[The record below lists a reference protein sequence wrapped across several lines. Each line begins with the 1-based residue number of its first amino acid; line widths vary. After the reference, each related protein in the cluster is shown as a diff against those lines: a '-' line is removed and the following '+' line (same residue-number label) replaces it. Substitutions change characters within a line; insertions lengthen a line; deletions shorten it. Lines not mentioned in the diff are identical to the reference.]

1 MFCKLRRNQPL
12 TDSMHFKPPRINFMT
27 HLHSLK
33 GNLFLCKIR
42 KYQFKITIFAKI
54 LILMNELFTI
64 AGHFVDL
71 KTIENIEPLGNGLI
85 NDTYKI
91 MVKGE
96 AKPKYVLQRINNAVF
111 TDVDMLQNNIE
122 AVTNHIRKKYENQG
136 VDDINRRV
144 LHFLKADTG
153 KTYIVENE
161 KYWRVMDFI
170 ADSYTYEAVTP
181 EYAYYAGR
189 SFGDFESLLTDLEMP
204 IGEIIPDFH
213 NIEFR
218 LKQLEDAVAEDRV
231 GQMRE
236 VEVQNFVD
244 KVREAADRMCLG
256 ERLYREGKL
265 PKRICHC
272 DTKVNNMLFD
282 KDGNVLCIIDLDTIM
297 PSFIFSDFGDFL
309 RSAANTGAEDDPNL
323 DNIHFNMEIF
333 EAFTKGYLEGTKKFL
348 LPIEKENLPYAATL
362 FPYMQAVRFLTDY
375 INGNTYYKIK
385 YPTHNLVR
393 TRAQWKLYEVAVSKL
408 EEMKRIVHG

>member
-1 MFCKLRRNQPL
+1 
-12 TDSMHFKPPRINFMT
+12 
-27 HLHSLK
+27 
-33 GNLFLCKIR
+33 
-42 KYQFKITIFAKI
+42 
-54 LILMNELFTI
+54 MNELFTI
-64 AGHFVDL
+64 AGHFVDP
-71 KTIENIEPLGNGLI
+71 KTIEEIAPLGNGLI

-91 MVKGE
+91 VVDGQ
-96 AKPKYVLQRINNAVF
+96 PQYVLQRINNAVF
-111 TDVDMLQNNIE
+111 TDVEMLQDNIE
-122 AVTNHIRKKYENQG
+122 AVTNHIRQKYERQG
-136 VDDINRRV
+136 VADIGRRV

-153 KTYIVENE
+153 KTYVVEAG

-170 ADSYTYEAVTP
+170 SDSYTYEAVTP

-189 SFGDFESLLTDLEMP
+189 SFGDFESLLSDLKAP

-218 LKQLEDAVAEDRV
+218 LQQLDEAITEDKMGRMKDPEVQAYVNKIKAVADE
-231 GQMRE
+231 
-236 VEVQNFVD
+236 
-244 KVREAADRMCLG
+244 MCLG

-282 KDGNVLCIIDLDTIM
+282 TDGNVLCVIDLDTVM
-297 PSFIFSDFGDFL
+297 PSFVFSDFGDFL

-333 EAFTKGYLEGTKKFL
+333 KSFAKGYLEGTKSFL

-362 FPYMQAVRFLTDY
+362 FPYMQAVRFLADY
-375 INGNTYYKIK
+375 INGDTYYKIR
-385 YPTHNLVR
+385 YPEHNMVR
-393 TRAQWKLYEVAVSKL
+393 TRAQWKLYEEAVAHL
-408 EEMKRIVHG
+408 NEMKQALASLQN

>member
-1 MFCKLRRNQPL
+1 MN
-12 TDSMHFKPPRINFMT
+12 
-27 HLHSLK
+27 SLF
-33 GNLFLCKIR
+33 N
-42 KYQFKITIFAKI
+42 
-54 LILMNELFTI
+54 I
-64 AGHFVDL
+64 AGHFIDAN
-71 KTIENIEPLGNGLI
+71 TITDIAPLGNGLI

-91 MVKGE
+91 MVDGR
-96 AKPKYVLQRINNAVF
+96 PRYVLQRINNAVF

-122 AVTNHIRKKYENQG
+122 AVTDHIRKKYERQG
-136 VDDINRRV
+136 VEDVNRRV

-153 KTYIVENE
+153 KTYVVEDG

-181 EYAYYAGR
+181 GYAYYAGR
-189 SFGDFESLLTDLEMP
+189 SFGDFESLLTDLEAP
-204 IGEIIPDFH
+204 VGEIIPDFH

-218 LKQLEDAVAEDRV
+218 LKQLEEAVAKDRV
-231 GQMRE
+231 GMMRE
-236 VEVQNFVD
+236 VEVQKFVD
-244 KVREAADRMCLG
+244 NIREAAERMCLG

-297 PSFIFSDFGDFL
+297 PSFVFSDFGDFL
-309 RSAANTGAEDDPNL
+309 RSAANTGAEDDPDL

-333 EAFTKGYLEGTKKFL
+333 KSFAEGYLEGTKSFL

-393 TRAQWKLYEVAVSKL
+393 TRAQWKLYEEATAALPEMEAVL
-408 EEMKRIVHG
+408 EGFA

>member
-1 MFCKLRRNQPL
+1 MGKN
-12 TDSMHFKPPRINFMT
+12 
-27 HLHSLK
+27 
-33 GNLFLCKIR
+33 R
-42 KYQFKITIFAKI
+42 KYSSKSLFSQKIYS
-54 LILMNELFTI
+54 MNALFTI
-64 AGHFVDL
+64 AGHFIDP
-71 KTIENIEPLGNGLI
+71 KTIADIAPLGNGLI

-91 MVKGE
+91 MLHGE

-122 AVTNHIRKKYENQG
+122 VVTHHIRQKYERQG
-136 VDDINRRV
+136 VKDLNRRV
-144 LHFLKADTG
+144 LHFLKAETG
-153 KTYIVENE
+153 KTYVVEDG

-189 SFGDFESLLTDLEMP
+189 SFGDFESLLTDLEAS

-218 LKQLEDAVAEDRV
+218 LKQLDEAIAEDKAGRMKDAEVQEYVKKIKAVADE
-231 GQMRE
+231 
-236 VEVQNFVD
+236 
-244 KVREAADRMCLG
+244 MCLG

-282 KDGNVLCIIDLDTIM
+282 KDGNVLCIIDLDTVM
-297 PSFIFSDFGDFL
+297 PSFVFSDFGDFL
-309 RSAANTGAEDDPNL
+309 RSAANTGAEDDPDL

-333 EAFTKGYLEGTKKFL
+333 EAFAKGYLEGTKSFL

-362 FPYMQAVRFLTDY
+362 FPYMQAVRFFADY
-375 INGNTYYKIK
+375 LNGDTYYKIR
-385 YPTHNLVR
+385 YADHNLVR
-393 TRAQWKLYEVAVSKL
+393 TRAQWKLFEEAVAKMD
-408 EEMKRIVHG
+408 EMKRILSL

>member
-1 MFCKLRRNQPL
+1 MTYLRKKFNP
-12 TDSMHFKPPRINFMT
+12 
-27 HLHSLK
+27 
-33 GNLFLCKIR
+33 
-42 KYQFKITIFAKI
+42 
-54 LILMNELFTI
+54 MNELFTI
-64 AGHFVDL
+64 AGHFVDP
-71 KTIENIEPLGNGLI
+71 KTIEDIAPLGNGLI

-122 AVTNHIRKKYENQG
+122 AVTNHIRKKYESQD
-136 VDDINRRV
+136 VKDIDRRV
-144 LHFLKADTG
+144 LHFLKADTE
-153 KTYIVENE
+153 KTYVFEDD

-181 EYAYYAGR
+181 EYAYYAGH
-189 SFGDFESLLTDLEMP
+189 SFGDFESLLTDLEAP

-218 LKQLEDAVAEDRV
+218 LKQMEDAVAEDRV

-236 VEVQNFVD
+236 VEVQKFVD
-244 KVREAADRMCLG
+244 KIRAVADEMCLG

-282 KDGNVLCIIDLDTIM
+282 KEGNVLCIIDLDTIM
-297 PSFIFSDFGDFL
+297 PSFVFSDFGDFL
-309 RSAANTGAEDDPNL
+309 RSAANTGAEDDPDL
-323 DNIHFNMEIF
+323 DNVHFNMEVF
-333 EAFTKGYLEGTKKFL
+333 KAFAKGYLEGTKSFL

-385 YPTHNLVR
+385 YPIHNLVR
-393 TRAQWKLYEVAVSKL
+393 TRAQWKLYEEAVAHL
-408 EEMKRIVHG
+408 DEMKQALALYRRDLSRL

>member
-1 MFCKLRRNQPL
+1 
-12 TDSMHFKPPRINFMT
+12 
-27 HLHSLK
+27 
-33 GNLFLCKIR
+33 
-42 KYQFKITIFAKI
+42 
-54 LILMNELFTI
+54 MNELFAI
-64 AGHFVDL
+64 AGHFIDPN
-71 KTIENIEPLGNGLI
+71 TTEDIMPLGNGLI

-111 TDVDMLQNNIE
+111 TDVDMLQNNID
-122 AVTNHIRKKYENQG
+122 AVTNHIRKKYESQG
-136 VDDINRRV
+136 MADINRRV

-153 KTYIVENE
+153 KTYILENE

-189 SFGDFESLLTDLEMP
+189 SFGSFESLLTDLEAP
-204 IGEIIPDFH
+204 IGEIIPNFH

-218 LKQLEDAVAEDRV
+218 LKQLDEAIAEDKVGRMNDPEVQAYVDKIKAVADE
-231 GQMRE
+231 
-236 VEVQNFVD
+236 
-244 KVREAADRMCLG
+244 MCLG

-297 PSFIFSDFGDFL
+297 PSFVFSDFGDFL
-309 RSAANTGAEDDPNL
+309 RSAANTGAEDDPDL
-323 DNIHFNMEIF
+323 DHIHFNMEVF
-333 EAFTKGYLEGTKKFL
+333 KAFAKGYLEGTKSFL
-348 LPIEKENLPYAATL
+348 LSIEKENLPYAATL
-362 FPYMQAVRFLTDY
+362 FPYMQAVRFFADY
-375 INGNTYYKIK
+375 INGDTYYKIR
-385 YPTHNLVR
+385 YPEHNMVR
-393 TRAQWKLYEVAVSKL
+393 TRAQWKLYEEATAALPEMKAVL
-408 EEMKRIVHG
+408 EEFA

>member
-1 MFCKLRRNQPL
+1 
-12 TDSMHFKPPRINFMT
+12 
-27 HLHSLK
+27 
-33 GNLFLCKIR
+33 
-42 KYQFKITIFAKI
+42 
-54 LILMNELFTI
+54 MNELFAI
-64 AGHFVDL
+64 AGHFIDPN
-71 KTIENIEPLGNGLI
+71 TIEDITPLGNGLI

-122 AVTNHIRKKYENQG
+122 AVTDHIRQKYEKQG
-136 VDDINRRV
+136 IKDIDRRV

-153 KTYIVENE
+153 KAYVVENE

-189 SFGDFESLLTDLEMP
+189 SFGDFESLLTDLEAP

-218 LKQLEDAVAEDRV
+218 LKQLDEAIVEDKVGRMNNPEVQAYVAKIKAVAKE
-231 GQMRE
+231 
-236 VEVQNFVD
+236 
-244 KVREAADRMCLG
+244 MCLG

-297 PSFIFSDFGDFL
+297 PSFVFSDFGDFL
-309 RSAANTGAEDDPNL
+309 RSAANTGAEDDQNI

-333 EAFTKGYLEGTKKFL
+333 KSFAEGYLEGTRSFL

-362 FPYMQAVRFLTDY
+362 FPYMQAVRFFADY
-375 INGNTYYKIK
+375 INGDTYYKIRF
-385 YPTHNLVR
+385 PEHNMVR
-393 TRAQWKLYEVAVSKL
+393 TRAQWKLYEEAVKCL
-408 EEMKRIVHG
+408 PEMKQMLGV

>member
-1 MFCKLRRNQPL
+1 
-12 TDSMHFKPPRINFMT
+12 
-27 HLHSLK
+27 
-33 GNLFLCKIR
+33 
-42 KYQFKITIFAKI
+42 
-54 LILMNELFTI
+54 MNALFTI
-64 AGHFVDL
+64 AGHFIDP
-71 KTIENIEPLGNGLI
+71 KTIADIAPLGNGLI

-91 MVKGE
+91 MVHGE

-122 AVTNHIRKKYENQG
+122 AVTHHIRQKYERQG
-136 VDDINRRV
+136 VKDLNRRV

-153 KTYIVENE
+153 KTYVVEDG

-170 ADSYTYEAVTP
+170 ADSYTNEAVTP

-189 SFGDFESLLTDLEMP
+189 SFGDFESLLTDLEAS

-218 LKQLEDAVAEDRV
+218 LKQLDEAIAEDKAGRMKDAEVQEYVKKIKAVADE
-231 GQMRE
+231 
-236 VEVQNFVD
+236 
-244 KVREAADRMCLG
+244 MCLG

-282 KDGNVLCIIDLDTIM
+282 KDGNVLCIIDLDTVM
-297 PSFIFSDFGDFL
+297 PSFVFSDFGDFL
-309 RSAANTGAEDDPNL
+309 RSAANTGAEDDPDL

-333 EAFTKGYLEGTKKFL
+333 EAFAKGYLEGTKSFL
-348 LPIEKENLPYAATL
+348 LPIEKENLAYAATL
-362 FPYMQAVRFLTDY
+362 FPYMQAVRFFADY
-375 INGNTYYKIK
+375 LNGDTYYKIR
-385 YPTHNLVR
+385 YADHNLVR
-393 TRAQWKLYEVAVSKL
+393 TRAQWKLFEEAVSKL
-408 EEMKRIVHG
+408 DEMKMTIN